1 MIPMPH
7 LSAWDEQVVTTTNV
21 IQQPGDVLQPL
32 GALIRPLGIKEN
44 ERERERESQ
53 TEGMRARC
61 RVKEGVAERVTGG
74 ARKAER
80 ELNRA
85 GQTGGA

>member
-1 MIPMPH
+1 MIPMPR

-44 ERERERESQ
+44 EREREREK
-53 TEGMRARC
+53 ARQ
-61 RVKEGVAERVTGG
+61 
-74 ARKAER
+74 R
-80 ELNRA
+80 E
-85 GQTGGA
+85 